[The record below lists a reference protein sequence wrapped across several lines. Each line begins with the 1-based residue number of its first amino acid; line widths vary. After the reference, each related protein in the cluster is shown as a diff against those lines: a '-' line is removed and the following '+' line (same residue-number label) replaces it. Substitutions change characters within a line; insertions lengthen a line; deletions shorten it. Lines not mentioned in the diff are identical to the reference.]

1 MDDGGNRMSTSQ
13 AASSWLDSLPMLK
26 LKQAKSM
33 PGFAAVF
40 SVVLFAALSSL
51 FFLLL
56 GREPFGLLWQV
67 IQGAF
72 GDWYSFSETLVKTAP
87 ILLCALATALPARL
101 GLLSVGA
108 MGQFYGGAILGT
120 WVVLNATT
128 WPSYVLLPA
137 MLIGGFIGG
146 GLIGGIAG
154 FLRARYKV
162 NETLVTLLLNYVLA
176 LLVDYCVYGP
186 WRDTTNLGWP
196 ATPAFPDAA
205 RLPTLFDTRCH
216 VGLLI
221 GIGLAVLLH
230 VSLTGT
236 RWGLMLRVM
245 RGHEKVALWSGL
257 NAPNTAWLLIV
268 LGGGLAGLAG
278 ISETSAIQGRLQ
290 SGIAANYGLTGFL
303 VAWMSQQHFLKIM
316 PYSLAM
322 GALLAASD
330 ALQLFAELPAASA
343 VVLQVLLFFAV
354 FVSDRLFPATPRASK
369 PSTGK

>member
-1 MDDGGNRMSTSQ
+1 MNMARLR
-13 AASSWLDSLPMLK
+13 AL
-26 LKQAKSM
+26 
-33 PGFAAVF
+33 PGFAAFF
-40 SVVLFAALSSL
+40 SLVLFAALAAL

-67 IQGAF
+67 VKGAF
-72 GDWYSFSETLVKTAP
+72 GDGYSFSETLVKTAP

-108 MGQFYGGAILGT
+108 MGQFYGGAIVGT
-120 WVVLNATT
+120 WVVLNATS
-128 WPSYVLLPA
+128 WPSFALLPA

-146 GLIGGIAG
+146 GLVGGIAG

-176 LLVDYCVYGP
+176 LLVDFFVYGP
-186 WRDTTNLGWP
+186 WRDTSNLGWP

-205 RLPTLFDTRCH
+205 RLPAFFDTRCH
-216 VGLLI
+216 MGLVI
-221 GIGLAVLLH
+221 GIALAVLLH
-230 VSLTGT
+230 VALTGT

-257 NAPNTAWLLIV
+257 NAANTAWLLII

-303 VAWMSQQHFLKIM
+303 VAWMSQQHFLKVM

-330 ALQLFAELPAASA
+330 ALQLYAELPAASA

-354 FVSDRLFPATPRASK
+354 FVSDRLFPAVTKQAK
-369 PSTGK
+369 PKTGK